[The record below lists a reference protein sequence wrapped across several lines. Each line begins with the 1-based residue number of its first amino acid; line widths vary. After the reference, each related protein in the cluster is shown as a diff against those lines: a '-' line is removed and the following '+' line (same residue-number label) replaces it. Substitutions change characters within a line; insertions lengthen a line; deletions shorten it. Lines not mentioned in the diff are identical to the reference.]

1 MFNFWENELSEEETQ
16 ALLEKCDKEIRRRGL
31 EAPAILF
38 LEMNKP
44 LHNVLA
50 HTGLAASPF
59 LVPFFGFDFVNDYSN
74 LLQKRDNVE
83 RLICMLEAP
92 KVIGNPEGEPKAD
105 TAGKEEELCQTN
117 QHLGGV

>member
-1 MFNFWENELSEEETQ
+1 MFNFWENELSEEQTQ
-16 ALLEKCDKEIRRRGL
+16 SLLEKCDNEIRKRGL

-44 LHNVLA
+44 VANVMA
-50 HTGLAASPF
+50 HAGLAVSPF

-92 KVIGNPEGEPKAD
+92 KVEAAKDGEPKALP
-105 TAGKEEELCQTN
+105 AEKEEDLCNT
-117 QHLGGV
+117 